1 MNFYSMKNKFVD
13 TFNQPFAV
21 ENDKAAIYTVRQMIN
36 AHQDPKIIAE
46 DFGLFRVGTFD
57 PVKGVFDSLKKPVE
71 LVADCSA
78 LVRKELQNEE

>member
-36 AHQDPKIIAE
+36 AHKDPNIIAG
-46 DFGLFRVGTFD
+46 DFGLYRVGTFD
-57 PVKGVFDSLKKPVE
+57 PVKGVFETLKKPVE
-71 LVADCSA
+71 LVADCSVL
-78 LVRKELQNEE
+78 LVKEVHDEQ

>member
-36 AHQDPKIIAE
+36 AHQEPNLISE
-46 DFGLFRVGTFD
+46 DFALYRVGTFD
-57 PVKGVFDSLKKPVE
+57 PVKGVFETLKKPIE

-78 LVRKELQNEE
+78 LVRVEVQNAE